1 MFILGFLCGA
11 IVGIVAT
18 ASFAMWSLGG
28 GLESGQREED
38 Q

>member
-18 ASFAMWSLGG
+18 ASFAMWSLGAFTDSQSDD
-28 GLESGQREED
+28 E
-38 Q
+38 